1 MYFVYILQSEK
12 SGKYYI
18 GSTGNIERRLLEHNS
33 GKTKSLKYSRPLRI
47 VFRKEFVEESDAKQ
61 VERKIKKLKSRTII
75 EQIIVDQKLIMGP

>member
-61 VERKIKKLKSRTII
+61 VERKIQTLKRLFLNAD
-75 EQIIVDQKLIMGP
+75 EIV